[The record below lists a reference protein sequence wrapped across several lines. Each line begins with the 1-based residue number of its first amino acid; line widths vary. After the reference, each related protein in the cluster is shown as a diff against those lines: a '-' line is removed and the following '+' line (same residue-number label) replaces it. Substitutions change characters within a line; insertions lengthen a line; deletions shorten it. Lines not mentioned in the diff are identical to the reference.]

1 MKSGYAEDQPRQ
13 LNDSCCWTELLN
25 MAGYFS
31 ITEKFTRGQE
41 RLSSYTQVFFHK
53 RVRKIYLSHGNAQL
67 GPVVSTEPRWISH
80 WEGNIY
86 HRPLKRPQLCL
97 LPWANRKTCI
107 TEGFRWFD
115 ILPSGFPGEVATVWV
130 SSKPK
135 PGLPR
140 SKGEG
145 WGERTE
151 CLLTQLPSA
160 TIKSDGDRVHINA
173 R

>member
-1 MKSGYAEDQPRQ
+1 MHLQHIPTWIPKKGEFTLKKKKRPMKSGYAKDQPRQ

-80 WEGNIY
+80 
-86 HRPLKRPQLCL
+86 
-97 LPWANRKTCI
+97 
-107 TEGFRWFD
+107 
-115 ILPSGFPGEVATVWV
+115 
-130 SSKPK
+130 
-135 PGLPR
+135 
-140 SKGEG
+140 
-145 WGERTE
+145 
-151 CLLTQLPSA
+151 
-160 TIKSDGDRVHINA
+160 
-173 R
+173 